1 LLKSKGVT
9 QDQFM
14 ADVQAAFQSVFG
26 ANSSSSTGLL
36 INTSA

>member
-1 LLKSKGVT
+1 LLQSKGVT

-14 ADVQAAFQSVFG
+14 ADMQAAFQSVFG
-26 ANSSSSTGLL
+26 NSSSGSTGLL